1 MSPEPYSA
9 SEVVSADPSLLS
21 DADAERGDWAERVI
35 AAVAT
40 VVGVLIV
47 AAIAVVIGVA

>member
-1 MSPEPYSA
+1 MSTDLYSA
-9 SEVVSADPSLLS
+9 PETVLVDPLMP
-21 DADAERGDWAERVI
+21 DADTERADWPERVI

-40 VVGVLIV
+40 VIGVLIV

>member
-1 MSPEPYSA
+1 MSSEIYSA
-9 SEVVSADPSLLS
+9 PETVLVDPLMP
-21 DADAERGDWAERVI
+21 DADTDRGDWPERVI

-40 VVGVLIV
+40 VIGVLIV

>member
-1 MSPEPYSA
+1 MPPETYSA
-9 SEVVSADPSLLS
+9 SETVPVDPSLLS
-21 DADAERGDWAERVI
+21 DAETERGDWPERVI